1 MSEQSTPHSRISLVR
16 GIGVGDGV
24 ALVVGGIIGSGVFL
38 VPKDVSQQVESF
50 GAVLLVWLA
59 GGVLSLAG
67 ALSLGELGAAIPKTG
82 GLYVYLREA
91 YGRPLAF
98 FYGWALFTIIHTG
111 TIAALGA
118 ALGLYSGSVIQLYT
132 GYELS
137 IWGQR
142 LIGVGSIALLTWVN
156 CLGLGPGKWVQNI
169 FTVAKV
175 AGLGLVI
182 LLLLARGRPVELL
195 ATEFWPAGGLSF
207 SMELLTAFGLAL
219 VAVLWAYEGWH
230 TVTFSAGEFK
240 NPVRDLPRALFL
252 GTLAIVV
259 IYAMANWAYY
269 AVLPGSQVAMTD
281 TVAATAM
288 ERTWGAWAGG
298 LVSVLILVSIFGA
311 NNATVLLGPRL
322 FYAMAREGLF
332 FPAVARVHPRYRVPV
347 VSIVVQGVWASLLV
361 VMGTFGELI
370 RSVISIHVI
379 FYALAVAGVIVLRLR
394 RPELPRPYRLPGYPL
409 LPVLFVLA
417 AAGLAANEISHFN
430 VKQFAVLA
438 IVAGGI
444 PAYFLFR
451 RYGRRATDYDEDE

>member
-1 MSEQSTPHSRISLVR
+1 MSEQSTPRSRVSLVR

-118 ALGLYSGSVIQLYT
+118 ALGLYSGSVIQIYS
-132 GYELS
+132 GYELG

-182 LLLLARGRPVELL
+182 VLLLARGRPIELL
-195 ATEFWPAGGLSF
+195 ATGFWPAGGVAF
-207 SMELLTAFGLAL
+207 SMELVTAFGLAL

-240 NPVRDLPRALFL
+240 NPVRDLPRSLFL
-252 GTLAIVV
+252 GTLAIVI

-269 AVLPGSQVAMTD
+269 AVLPGPQVAMSD

-288 ERTWGAWAGG
+288 EQTWGAWAGG

-332 FPAVARVHPRYRVPV
+332 FPAVAKVHPRYRVPV
-347 VSIVVQGVWASLLV
+347 ISIVFQGVWASLLV

-379 FYALAVAGVIVLRLR
+379 FYALAVAGVIVLRFK
-394 RPELPRPYRLPGYPL
+394 RPELPRPYKLPGYPI

-430 VKQFAVLA
+430 PKQFAVLA
-438 IVAGGI
+438 IVAAGI

-451 RYGRRATDYDEDE
+451 KFGRRAADYDEDE